1 MVYFQ
6 VVLVMPWP
14 YRTQCDHVCE
24 FGSAVVDKV
33 PWHAVPAPWMQTQKR
48 NMCTVMQTM
57 RNSQQ
62 KTLALAPE
70 LQKKKKK
77 KIQKKKPPK
86 KRFFQIVYQ
95 GPSAHRSCSFRTVQT
110 GSGRGCPFFF
120 HYDAGRVRSVLL
132 PMNFQRRSD
141 AQTCK
146 TNFQWEF
153 LDFGL

>member
-77 KIQKKKPPK
+77 KYKKKNHK
-86 KRFFQIVYQ
+86 KNVSFKLFTKVPLRTGAAHFAQCRLEADEAALSFFITT
-95 GPSAHRSCSFRTVQT
+95 R
-110 GSGRGCPFFF
+110 
-120 HYDAGRVRSVLL
+120 AG
-132 PMNFQRRSD
+132 
-141 AQTCK
+141 
-146 TNFQWEF
+146 
-153 LDFGL
+153 